1 MLVLTIHRPRGYLPP
16 ELMKA
21 SMEIGKQIMAKGN
34 STTYIARNQ
43 MLIICLAD
51 VPSLDSV
58 IPSCEQMNMVGWDT
72 EIIPIEKAA
81 DATPKFEKALMDMMK
96 K

>member
-1 MLVLTIHRPRGYLPP
+1 MEVLLLHRPRGQLPP

-21 SMEIGKQIMAKGN
+21 SMELGKQIMAKGG
-34 STTYIARNQ
+34 TTYIARNQ
-43 MLIICLAD
+43 MLIICIAD
-51 VPSLDSV
+51 VPSMDSV
-58 IPSCEQMNMVGWDT
+58 IPSSEQMNMVGWDT

-81 DATPKFEKALMDMMK
+81 DATPKFEKALAEMMK